1 MKSNKTTD
9 FIHDRWFCFFATE
22 YEILVFFNLNIFILK
37 CLKIPKGKDMN
48 AYKKKLVKR
57 VNSSQPVRRQLLL
70 LSLIPWNLL
79 TASASAKTH
88 FAIEPNTNSPESDAL
103 KRTNLALVLP
113 QTLLDVRQL
122 GANISDYLM
131 SEKLDG
137 VRAYWDG
144 RQLYFR
150 SGRVINAPTWF
161 IDKFPTHALDG
172 ELWMGRG
179 QFERLS
185 GAVRRNQANED
196 EWRQIRYCLFEY
208 PLAQGDFD
216 QRLQRLSGI
225 VEKLQIPWLQVIP
238 QEAVKSVEQVEAKL
252 KQLVLQKAEGLVLH
266 LASAEFQSGRSD
278 FVYKLKPQFDAEAKV
293 IAIIGGQGRLQGM
306 MGALLLETRDGKQ
319 FKLGT
324 GFDDVKRKNPPVVGS
339 WVTYR
344 YRDLTSNGLPK
355 FASFVREYQSE

>member
-1 MKSNKTTD
+1 
-9 FIHDRWFCFFATE
+9 
-22 YEILVFFNLNIFILK
+22 
-37 CLKIPKGKDMN
+37 MN

-88 FAIEPNTNSPESDAL
+88 SAIEPNTNSPESDAL

-144 RQLYFR
+144 KQLYFR
-150 SGRVINAPTWF
+150 SGRVINAPIWF

-185 GAVRRNQANED
+185 GAVRRSQANED

-238 QEAVKSVEQVEAKL
+238 QEAVKSVEQVETKL
-252 KQLVLQKAEGLVLH
+252 KQLTLQKAEGLVLH

-324 GFDDVKRKNPPVVGS
+324 GFDDEQRKKPPVIGT